1 MREDG
6 IIHEFVFYF
15 STNLFE
21 LLVCLAADG
30 VVIRELIFNFST
42 NLRELG
48 EFALI
53 IVVGLGANL
62 IELRVCLAADGF
74 VIREFVF

>member
-1 MREDG
+1 M
-6 IIHEFVFYF
+6 
-15 STNLFE
+15 NLIE
-21 LLVCLAADG
+21 LRVCLAADG
-30 VVIRELIFNFST
+30 FVIRELFFLST

-62 IELRVCLAADGF
+62 I
-74 VIREFVF
+74 